1 MNGETLT
8 FGVSGKLTMNALIM
22 FDRQT
27 RSLWSHFLSEGI
39 EGEFKGVKLTNVPLV
54 LTTWQEWRTSFPET
68 KALLKGES
76 SFDPYTSYY
85 MRGDAGVIG
94 EANRDERLY
103 GKELVL
109 GLGFDDGAIAF
120 PHTTLQ
126 NEAVV
131 NTEINGRPTVIYF
144 NALTNTATA
153 YSRTVGDDLLEF
165 SVTSEDDADGVARDW
180 MVDDATGSKWLP
192 LNGQAWSGDL
202 QGTRLEPIHAVNV
215 FWFAWSDFYPD
226 TEIYGQ

>member
-1 MNGETLT
+1 M
-8 FGVSGKLTMNALIM
+8 SGKLTMNALIM

-39 EGEFKGVKLTNVPLV
+39 EGEFKGVKLSNVPLV
-54 LTTWQEWRTSFPET
+54 LTTWAEWRTSFPET

-85 MRGDAGVIG
+85 VRGDAGVIG
-94 EANRDERLY
+94 EANRDDRLY

-109 GLGFDDGAIAF
+109 GVGFDDGATAF
-120 PHTTLQ
+120 PHTALQ
-126 NEAVV
+126 EEEIV
-131 NTEINGRPTVIYF
+131 NTEINGESVVIYYDSQ
-144 NALTNTATA
+144 TTTATA
-153 YSRTVGDDLLEF
+153 YSRNVGEETLEF
-165 SVTSEDDADGVARDW
+165 SLETEDAIDGVARRW
-180 MVDDATGSKWLP
+180 MVDATGSRWLP
-192 LNGQAWSGDL
+192 LNGQAWSGDF

-215 FWFAWSDFYPD
+215 FWFAWSDFYPE

>member
-1 MNGETLT
+1 M
-8 FGVSGKLTMNALIM
+8 SGKLTMNALIM
-22 FDRQT
+22 YDRQT

-94 EANRDERLY
+94 ETNRDDRLY
-103 GKELVL
+103 GKDLVL
-109 GLGFDDGAIAF
+109 GMGFDDGAIAF
-120 PHTTLQ
+120 PHTALQ
-126 NEAVV
+126 EAEVV
-131 NTEINGRPTVIYF
+131 NTEINGEPVVVYYDPQTTT
-144 NALTNTATA
+144 ALT
-153 YSRTVGDDLLEF
+153 YSRSVDDKTLTFSLLA
-165 SVTSEDDADGVARDW
+165 EDDADGISKRW

-192 LNGQAWSGDL
+192 LNGQAWEGEL
-202 QGTRLEPIHAVNV
+202 QGTRLAPVHAVNV
-215 FWFAWSDFYPD
+215 FWFAWSDFYPE
-226 TEIYGQ
+226 TQVYGQ